1 MRKKRVSKGNNLH
14 SQHDILDGLAQVFRV
29 KQSGDV
35 FQFRMYIKEEQKHYR
50 KSLRTKDLGGKADTI
65 TCGKEIAEFLK

>member
-50 KSLRTKDLGGKADTI
+50 KSLRTKDLEELCHNLTQRKVNN
-65 TCGKEIAEFLK
+65 LQL